1 MSNENSS
8 FYCIH
13 PSTNT
18 RYNAIHRMTSDDI
31 LSTLRRRI
39 AKAPEEPGIYR
50 WKNKEGDVLYVGK
63 AKNLR
68 SRLKSYVN
76 KGAEKGQGPWKLSLL
91 NQLADV
97 DITVV
102 NSELEALVL
111 ETNLIKQLRP
121 KYNVLMKDGK
131 NYVYVEVTVQDH
143 FPAVDVVRQMAN
155 PKAKYFGP
163 FVSAFDTKRSLDM
176 LNELFGWRACAASL
190 KKLNDEADP
199 PPSVECLDYQI
210 GQCCGTCAGVMSR
223 EEYRARIDRVM
234 DFFKGNYKPVIE
246 RARECMMEAAAEKK
260 FEKASRLRDL
270 LKIVEGMQERQIV
283 SDTSGEN
290 VDVIGLALLSGKVQV
305 VLMQKRE
312 GKLIGEQQF
321 SLMGSAE
328 SIPDVL
334 EQFLPQYYESAVDL
348 PEAVIVGEDFP
359 SRETFADYLT
369 RRNGRKTKV
378 IVPERGNKSRLL
390 ELAEKN
396 AQEKAKQAEATW
408 EADQRNTE
416 RALEELTE
424 LLNLKAPPARIEGY
438 DISHTGGTETVG
450 SMVVIIDG
458 KPRND
463 HYRSF
468 TINSMQRGAID
479 DYRSLK
485 EVLTRRLRH
494 AAGGIGFE
502 EGKWNEQGI
511 TFGKARKDESETI
524 ARIIA
529 DHPSDLSQD
538 AVDYKEFFV
547 ARHEE
552 QLIGCVRLQ
561 ALDKTVTELTQMW
574 VEEQYREGMLAWF
587 MARLAL
593 RSLKKGKVYVCVH
606 PDLEQQYAS
615 VGFRHVLKAPKVFA
629 ERCSAEKE
637 RDVSAP
643 DRVTMV
649 YDSAQHKPDVSLS
662 AVPDLIV
669 IDGGK
674 GQLGVGVEVIAH
686 FGLNIPVIGLAK
698 REEEVFV
705 PGNSVSLIIP
715 RDSPAKFML
724 MRLRD
729 EAHRFANR
737 HRSARAKRT
746 AFTSQLD
753 SVPSIGPETKQRL
766 LRMFGSVD
774 TIRRLGDEELMKV
787 LTEEQIAQL
796 RQVL

>member
-1 MSNENSS
+1 MNSE
-8 FYCIH
+8 
-13 PSTNT
+13 
-18 RYNAIHRMTSDDI
+18 DI

-143 FPAVDVVRQMAN
+143 FPVVDVVRQMAN

-234 DFFKGNYKPVIE
+234 DFFKGNYKPVID

-260 FEKASRLRDL
+260 FEKATRLRDL

-378 IVPERGNKSRLL
+378 IVPERGGKSRLL

-396 AQEKAKQAEATW
+396 AEEKAKQAEATW

-416 RALEELTE
+416 RALEELMG

-450 SMVVIIDG
+450 SMVVFTDG

-468 TINSMQRGAID
+468 TIGSMQRGAID

-511 TFGKARKDESETI
+511 AFGKARKDEQPTVDRIASESGH
-524 ARIIA
+524 
-529 DHPSDLSQD
+529 DSVL
-538 AVDYKEFFV
+538 YKDCLV
-547 ARHEE
+547 ARHDNE
-552 QLIGCVRLQ
+552 IV
-561 ALDKTVTELTQMW
+561 ALACLHEVEKSVIELSPVWADET
-574 VEEQYREGMLAWF
+574 YRAGPLAWF
-587 MARLAL
+587 LARMAL
-593 RSLKKGKVYVCVH
+593 RSLKKGKAYVCV
-606 PDLEQQYAS
+606 PPELEQQFAS
-615 VGFRHVLKAPKVFA
+615 VGFRHVIKPPKAFA
-629 ERCSAEKE
+629 ERCAAEKE
-637 RDVSAP
+637 KDPSSS

-674 GQLGVGVEVIAH
+674 GQLGVGVEVLAH
-686 FGLNIPVIGLAK
+686 FGLGIPVIGLAK

-705 PGNSVSLIIP
+705 PGNSVSLMIP
-715 RDSPAKFML
+715 QDSPAKFML

-753 SVPSIGPETKQRL
+753 SIPSIGPETKQKL
-766 LRMFGSVD
+766 LQAFGSVD
-774 TIRRLGDEELMKV
+774 TIKRQTDETLLGILTQSQIEEMRKV
-787 LTEEQIAQL
+787 L
-796 RQVL
+796 